1 MTSNKST
8 KKSPRSRR
16 PLASGMPTLSSGSYP
31 ARRLRVPGGVTH
43 NPEGSNAVR
52 ASVASSSDD
61 PLASVVL
68 YEGSN
73 KENDNSAHVHDVPVE
88 ISMPVDVQA
97 SDSESFELEGE
108 VDDAV
113 EPSLLMP
120 GSGPHA
126 PAYVLT
132 DADAAAFP
140 SLSEGDREAF
150 LQRLSV
156 EDLARL
162 CDGGLLSIDD
172 VGGVFH
178 HRLHV
183 LLAPFG
189 FARDDLLEM
198 LKWTEGVIAGS
209 SVLGLLYP
217 GMSSPGGLDFFI
229 GSEFST
235 AALAFFRRNGYRKT
249 NTFYTWERG
258 CRANRRHMPPSKVYG
273 SRRGSDEPVKEIHE
287 LTNDSHPNKVMV
299 FVSPSVSVLPLLR
312 CPTTL
317 CMNYIAHHGVVI
329 LHRLTLSRIG
339 LKNYPADEITH
350 HLQSFYRKYEERG
363 FQLWDTFQVEHDC
376 SVDERC
382 PLKPRSLF
390 DSHVV
395 HFRWP
400 QFRGEN
406 EAVLRRRE
414 ADILWWRSGAALA
427 CDPTS
432 NDRYGFYICN
442 DQHRMLTTARILVQ
456 GLEVPAFLNFPYE
469 PMKYSTPMSL
479 YIFVLHALALGVRSG
494 CPRESPHRKSIVF
507 DEAFSDSYE
516 HQLDNLSITLRRL
529 AEGCRDGRSTMNHN
543 AVVPTYQL
551 LLIESFGVGND
562 LSTGSIQANTAH
574 FLCKL
579 ILKLTSGGLHRPV
592 LPIKQFHLK
601 VYQPPRL
608 PLCLA
613 QRSLNPSGQ
622 VVERLLHLGGRSAP
636 IVRNTRSG
644 NSGVAG
650 ERSWIDQ
657 GPTASVP
664 RWEKALCLEVVLL
677 DSDEVALGRDVTFSN
692 GLPGANLKFVPGRH
706 PAQIVPWDQYL
717 LTAEFPFV
725 HGISSFGYV
734 PLERKNHSFL
744 SENSFDLALHTEGIH
759 FAEPCEESYS
769 DRSWSVV
776 SDDDNPLPATTASRS
791 NQFAPCIP
799 NFHLPGQ
806 EVACQD
812 VDVAEFTSLNLDA
825 KRNVASTLPI
835 DALARLV
842 NSGGLSSSMI
852 GEALLSRSAAYFA
865 TFNLDVA
872 EVLLLLKWTE
882 SILAGQVVLAIMF
895 PGLFVP
901 NHIDIYVGVEFEAV
915 VLSYLRG
922 RGYVSD
928 HVIHPSASYGSADPL
943 PAHLAYRPYFR
954 PTEQSEV
961 ARLHEVTD
969 PSGRKVV
976 VIVTLTVPIFPLLR
990 SPSTLTMNYVAQGG
1004 AIDAQA
1010 KINPSRM
1017 VVRSSLKAIKGTE
1030 ISVSAKLRH
1039 HQPRRVDYSSLAS
1052 RNTFVACTNVSLSIA
1067 IARRPSL
1074 QGWLGSNELTG
1085 SFLPVIKI
1093 LARAVPDDEITPGTQ
1108 LLYDRY
1114 KKWGFHHRSTLPG
1127 EHNCNADL
1135 RCPQASRSLFDDGVA
1150 HFLFPLYANISGSD
1164 GAVFRRH
1171 EASILRWRLA
1181 TALSCGDRQSD
1192 QHGFILCNS
1201 RCSVVVYHYSPSVE
1215 RLPEFQSQLQSGN
1228 LGFCSVS
1235 SPAAAY
1241 NKSMAA
1247 RRADRTFLTYKAPSR
1262 AHKKK
1267 IRFIQSTPQN
1277 PFKKARLTFAFSDP
1291 RPAGIP
1297 NTTISMDAD
1306 YCYAGGRRRR
1316 GWWWL
1321 GSRVS
1326 GGERLTPRRSPRYV
1340 NTGTSGVRDA
1350 RASSQFVDLWE
1361 VSALTRFLFSH
1372 NRRRYAVVV
1381 TRPGD
1386 DRIRWAGEVLGA
1398 VRARLEVPEVVRYD
1412 DQAWVWTWMEGL
1424 CEFGWVWRAM
1434 SARKVWRLSIKHY
1447 YIDHFAEPLTHK
1459 VDVSVI
1465 YSTIFFN
1472 QMHPL
1477 APIHNEDRWANPRA
1491 RARSLRNDDESC
1503 GMLKMEATGLKGEG
1517 GARLEAKR
1525 DDDLTHPTLTS
1536 RVALAHWLTPAKVI
1550 ASPAQ
1555 RRPLYQRPACWP
1567 TANAP
1572 FDDRAHLD
1580 GLPTR
1585 RRPEPMAAEATQRYP
1600 HADPHMS
1607 ASDANDED
1615 ICRERLDDTDV
1626 FMHNTACNDGP
1637 RTTRRA
1643 RRDEGTPTVSDHP
1656 EATVNNDN
1664 GVCALPREKDCWL
1677 KERLK
1682 AGGEAGM
1689 EVGIKWRVRRCIV
1702 FGVRC
1707 GWPKNSRHAA
1717 MSMSTDN
1724 SEATCARTTGSRT
1737 RRLGRGVIG
1746 GVSDWGETSYRGLS
1760 KSAPVSRALGA
1771 AIALLDGAA
1780 VMAMEGCFLPSHTD
1794 RRPWAVTVSRQQHPI
1809 SHRFALSFHRCTTSL
1824 YDEPFVVVQP
1834 NMKAARPSRPFP
1846 SCPEASC
1853 ESAP

>member
-16 PLASGMPTLSSGSYP
+16 PLASAGAIQRGGCVSQ
-31 ARRLRVPGGVTH
+31 AGVTH

-68 YEGSN
+68 YEESN
-73 KENDNSAHVHDVPVE
+73 KENDNSAHVHDVPASYVNTARMSLVE

-132 DADAAAFP
+132 DADAGSCLIITYSAYDLSDPPRLAAFP

-189 FARDDLLEM
+189 FARDDVLEM

-209 SVLGLLYP
+209 SVLALLYP

-287 LTNDSHPNKVMV
+287 LTNDSHPNKVMNYPGRRNN
-299 FVSPSVSVLPLLR
+299 SPSAILLQKVRGKGFPVVGHFPDGLSSVEKTGPS
-312 CPTTL
+312 
-317 CMNYIAHHGVVI
+317 YA
-329 LHRLTLSRIG
+329 
-339 LKNYPADEITH
+339 
-350 HLQSFYRKYEERG
+350 EE
-363 FQLWDTFQVEHDC
+363 
-376 SVDERC
+376 
-382 PLKPRSLF
+382 K
-390 DSHVV
+390 
-395 HFRWP
+395 
-400 QFRGEN
+400 
-406 EAVLRRRE
+406 
-414 ADILWWRSGAALA
+414 
-427 CDPTS
+427 PTS
-432 NDRYGFYICN
+432 CGGGR
-442 DQHRMLTTARILVQ
+442 ARHWLAILLPVIGTVSTFAMINIA

-469 PMKYSTPMSL
+469 PMKYSTLMSL

-516 HQLDNLSITLRRL
+516 HQLDNLSFTLRRL
-529 AEGCRDGRSTMNHN
+529 AEGCR
-543 AVVPTYQL
+543 Q
-551 LLIESFGVGND
+551 
-562 LSTGSIQANTAH
+562 
-574 FLCKL
+574 L
-579 ILKLTSGGLHRPV
+579 ILKVTSGGLHRPV
-592 LPIKQFHLK
+592 FPIKQFHLK
-601 VYQPPRL
+601 VYQSPRL

-622 VVERLLHLGGRSAP
+622 VVERLLHHGGRSAR
-636 IVRNTRSG
+636 IVRNTRSV

-664 RWEKALCLEVVLL
+664 RREKALCLEVVLL
-677 DSDEVALGRDVTFSN
+677 DSDEVALVSTSAFALHGVPLSIYPARVEERLCITALGVRTSTVRMQDKFKRSTGMDSRYASTTSSRLRSNTPQNSRRGLWLWFGCNVGEDVTFSN

-706 PAQIVPWDQYL
+706 PAQIVPWHHYL

-734 PLERKNHSFL
+734 PLGRKKHSFL
-744 SENSFDLALHTEGIH
+744 SEKSFDLALHTEGIH
-759 FAEPCEESYS
+759 FTEPCEESYS

-776 SDDDNPLPATTASRS
+776 SDDDNPLPATTALRS

-799 NFHLPGQ
+799 NFHLPAQ
-806 EVACQD
+806 EVARQD
-812 VDVAEFTSLNLDA
+812 VDVAEFTSLSLDA
-825 KRNVASTLPI
+825 KRNVASALPI

-842 NSGGLSSSMI
+842 KSGGLSSSMI

-901 NHIDIYVGVEFEAV
+901 NHIDIYVGVEFEAI

-990 SPSTLTMNYVAQGG
+990 SPSTLTMNYVAYHGFVVLH
-1004 AIDAQA
+1004 
-1010 KINPSRM
+1010 PLTLSR
-1017 VVRSSLKAIKGTE
+1017 VGLK
-1030 ISVSAKLRH
+1030 
-1039 HQPRRVDYSSLAS
+1039 
-1052 RNTFVACTNVSLSIA
+1052 
-1067 IARRPSL
+1067 
-1074 QGWLGSNELTG
+1074 
-1085 SFLPVIKI
+1085 
-1093 LARAVPDDEITPGTQ
+1093 AVPDDEITPGTQ

-1114 KKWGFHHRSTLPG
+1114 NKWGFHHRGTLPG
-1127 EHNCNADL
+1127 EHDCNADL

-1150 HFLFPLYANISGSD
+1150 HFLFPLYANNSGSD

-1192 QHGFILCNS
+1192 RHGFILCNS

-1215 RLPEFQSQLQSGN
+1215 RLPEFQYQIQSGN

-1247 RRADRTFLTYKAPSR
+1247 RSADRTSLTYKAPSR

-1267 IRFIQSTPQN
+1267 NRFNQ
-1277 PFKKARLTFAFSDP
+1277 
-1291 RPAGIP
+1291 RPAPSRHTKYHDFDGALGTRSNAGHAQMTGRRLLLRWRSSASRVVVAGISSEWWRTP
-1297 NTTISMDAD
+1297 NTPTLSSIREHGHVGCAR
-1306 YCYAGGRRRR
+1306 CTGIEPVRR
-1316 GWWWL
+1316 L
-1321 GSRVS
+1321 VGSVRAHSSVEFS
-1326 GGERLTPRRSPRYV
+1326 TQLSLIPQSSSSRL
-1340 NTGTSGVRDA
+1340 
-1350 RASSQFVDLWE
+1350 
-1361 VSALTRFLFSH
+1361 
-1372 NRRRYAVVV
+1372 RRRYAVVV

-1386 DRIRWAGEVLGA
+1386 DRIRWAGVGLDVDGGA
-1398 VRARLEVPEVVRYD
+1398 VRVWVGMARDER
-1412 DQAWVWTWMEGL
+1412 G
-1424 CEFGWVWRAM
+1424 
-1434 SARKVWRLSIKHY
+1434 
-1447 YIDHFAEPLTHK
+1447 
-1459 VDVSVI
+1459 
-1465 YSTIFFN
+1465 
-1472 QMHPL
+1472 
-1477 APIHNEDRWANPRA
+1477 APIHNEDRWADPRA

-1517 GARLEAKR
+1517 GARLEANRSSPRPHK
-1525 DDDLTHPTLTS
+1525 DDHYINGLPAGQRRTHQSTTVLTS
-1536 RVALAHWLTPAKVI
+1536 MAFRHEDDP
-1550 ASPAQ
+1550 SRRQQ
-1555 RRPLYQRPACWP
+1555 RRHSD
-1567 TANAP
+1567 T
-1572 FDDRAHLD
+1572 
-1580 GLPTR
+1580 
-1585 RRPEPMAAEATQRYP
+1585 P

-1607 ASDANDED
+1607 ASDANDEE

-1643 RRDEGTPTVSDHP
+1643 RLDAVVCRVTSSPEGTPTVSDHP

-1664 GVCALPREKDCWL
+1664 GVRALPREKDCWL
-1677 KERLK
+1677 KLGPELVVVGECCSCSTRLGAVESRWK
-1682 AGGEAGM
+1682 GGDGGREKVA
-1689 EVGIKWRVRRCIV
+1689 
-1702 FGVRC
+1702 
-1707 GWPKNSRHAA
+1707 
-1717 MSMSTDN
+1717 DN
-1724 SEATCARTTGSRT
+1724 SEATSARTTGSRT

-1760 KSAPVSRALGA
+1760 KSAPLSRALGA
-1771 AIALLDGAA
+1771 AIAVLDGAA
-1780 VMAMEGCFLPSHTD
+1780 VMAMEGWLPKEPKPVFED
-1794 RRPWAVTVSRQQHPI
+1794 VEGDND
-1809 SHRFALSFHRCTTSL
+1809 TSSGAGTP
-1824 YDEPFVVVQP
+1824 DP
-1834 NMKAARPSRPFP
+1834 PSPP
-1846 SCPEASC
+1846 PQL
-1853 ESAP
+1853 